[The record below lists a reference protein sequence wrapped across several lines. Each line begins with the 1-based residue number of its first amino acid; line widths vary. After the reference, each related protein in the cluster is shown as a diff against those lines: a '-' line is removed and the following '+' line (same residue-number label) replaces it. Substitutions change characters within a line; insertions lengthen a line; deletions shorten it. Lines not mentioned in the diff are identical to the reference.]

1 MNKMSDTISRLSCWL
16 MVYVCAGLIS
26 GCSVKTMAV
35 NSIADALSEGNAG
48 VYATDDDPELVGDA
62 LPFALKTMESLL
74 EATPRHKK
82 LLIATASGFVLYAHA
97 YIVRPADAMESTHF
111 DVARE
116 QRARAKRLFLRAR
129 GYGLRALEL
138 NYPSISDSL
147 LNNRVSILSNC
158 RKEDVPA
165 LYWTAAAWGSAISV
179 AKSDMVLV
187 GNFPVAAAMME
198 RALQL
203 DEAWGQGAIHEFFI
217 ILSAGKSESEGGGIK
232 QAERHFNRAMEL
244 NGGRSISPLV
254 TMAESVCVLKQDRIK
269 FEQLLKQALEFDVH
283 RYPENRLAN
292 IFAQRKAQ
300 NLMLNIDNLFFADG
314 DGSER

>member
-1 MNKMSDTISRLSCWL
+1 MNKTSDTVSKFSCWL
-16 MVYVCAGLIS
+16 MACICTGLIS
-26 GCSVKTMAV
+26 GCSVKTLAV

-48 VYATDDDPELVGDA
+48 VFATDDDPELVGDA
-62 LPFALKTMESLL
+62 MPFALKTMESLL

-82 LLIATASGFVLYAHA
+82 LLIATASGFVMYAHA
-97 YIVRPADAMESTHF
+97 YIVRPADAMELTHF

-138 NYPSISDSL
+138 NYTYISDSL
-147 LNNRVSILSNC
+147 LNNRTSMLSRC
-158 RKEDVPA
+158 SKEDVPA

-187 GNFPVAAAMME
+187 SNFPVAAAMME

-203 DEAWGQGAIHEFFI
+203 DEAWGQGAIHEFI
-217 ILSAGKSESEGGGIK
+217 ILSARKSESEGGGIK

-300 NLMLNIDNLFFADG
+300 NLMLNIDNLFFADD